1 MKIRR
6 EAWKRVTDRI
16 SMHMTASQIMVAG
29 FAILIFAGGLLLSMP
44 FCNADGKWLNFLD
57 ALFTACSAVC
67 VTGLVTITP
76 AVQFTLAGKLILLLL
91 IQLGG
96 LGIIACTMGAFLI
109 LKKQI
114 TIRSRVMIQ
123 DSYDLHTMSGVVSM
137 LRYVLHGTFAVEGIG
152 AVLYAIA
159 FIPKY
164 GVLRGL
170 WYGVFHSVSAF
181 CNAGIDILGED
192 SLARYVTNPLINIT
206 TMMLII
212 LGGIGFTV
220 WYDVIDNGKKIWYR
234 EIPKK
239 WCFTRLKLHSKI
251 AIVTT
256 LILLIAG
263 TLLNF
268 VLEYRNPET
277 IGNLNTGQKIMASA
291 FQAVTT
297 RTAGFSTFQQSGMHE
312 ETGFLNI
319 ILMFI
324 GGSPGGTAGGLKTTT
339 FALLFLAFHTMLRG
353 GHDIEC
359 FQRKVAEDSFRVA
372 FVTFM
377 LALGIYVTGTTV
389 IAVIEPDTI
398 SLQKI
403 MYETASAMATVGLT
417 QDLTTH
423 LRVGSKIVLMI
434 LMYAGRVGP
443 MTIALLFAGKVNL
456 QEKMR
461 TLPTEKIMIG

>member
-1 MKIRR
+1 MVRR
-6 EAWKRVTDRI
+6 
-16 SMHMTASQIMVAG
+16 
-29 FAILIFAGGLLLSMP
+29 ILFG
-44 FCNADGKWLNFLD
+44 
-57 ALFTACSAVC
+57 T
-67 VTGLVTITP
+67 
-76 AVQFTLAGKLILLLL
+76 
-91 IQLGG
+91 
-96 LGIIACTMGAFLI
+96 
-109 LKKQI
+109 
-114 TIRSRVMIQ
+114 
-123 DSYDLHTMSGVVSM
+123 VV
-137 LRYVLHGTFAVEGIG
+137 VEGIG
-152 AVLYAIA
+152 AAFYAIQ
-159 FIPKY
+159 FSRDY
-164 GVLRGL
+164 GLVKGI

-359 FQRKVAEDSFRVA
+359 FQRKVAEDSLRVA

>member
-1 MKIRR
+1 MQ
-6 EAWKRVTDRI
+6 KRQKAMHRHI
-16 SMHMTASQIMVAG
+16 SSFQVIILG
-29 FAILIFAGGLLLSMP
+29 FFSVILFGSLLLTLP
-44 FCNADGKWLNFLD
+44 FATRDGNGASFAD
-57 ALFTACSAVC
+57 ALFTSTSAVC
-67 VTGLVTITP
+67 VTGLVVHDTATYWSMFGQ
-76 AVQFTLAGKLILLLL
+76 AVILLL
-91 IQLGG
+91 IQIGG
-96 LGIIACTMGAFLI
+96 MGVVTVAVSIAVISGRKIGLMQRSTMQEAIAAPHVGGIVRLTGFI
-109 LKKQI
+109 LKTAMLI
-114 TIRSRVMIQ
+114 EAVGVAVMAPVFCKEF
-123 DSYDLHTMSGVVSM
+123 GFF
-137 LRYVLHGTFAVEGIG
+137 RGIW
-152 AVLYAIA
+152 YA
-159 FIPKY
+159 
-164 GVLRGL
+164 L
-170 WYGVFHSVSAF
+170 FHSVSAF

-359 FQRKVAEDSFRVA
+359 FQRKVAEDSLRVA